1 MADSII
7 NHLRVVPRASDFLN
21 RKLGE
26 RGEIFFDQTLN
37 TLRLYNGQ
45 TTGGVQL
52 AKADLTNIAN
62 AAFLAKANAAG
73 VAGAAITSF
82 STIAIEG
89 QASIVA
95 DSNADTLTLLAGS
108 GITITTNGTTDTIQI
123 INSYSLPTATTTVL
137 GGVKVDGT
145 TININDGVISSNIN
159 AANFV
164 TEQFNFNI
172 AADDS
177 TLVPVNSGNV
187 IKFVGAGSV
196 TTATTAEGY
205 VTITGATAS
214 TTFTSLTDVSA
225 AGLTIDKVYM
235 PAITMLNVT
244 RTGVT
249 AYNFDQYTGN
259 NPTLYAISGTTIA
272 FNLNVAGHP
281 FLIQDGSGTNYSTG
295 LTHVT
300 TAGVVTTGSSA
311 LGKTTGTL
319 YWKIPQSISGGYR
332 YQCSIHAAMVGA
344 ITIKDFAV
352 V

>member
-1 MADSII
+1 MSDSII

-26 RGEIFFDQTLN
+26 RGEIFFDQTTN

-45 TTGGVQL
+45 ITGGIQL
-52 AKADLTNIAN
+52 AKADLTNVGNTAFFN
-62 AAFLAKANAAG
+62 KAAAAG
-73 VAGAAITSF
+73 VGAAGITTFKTISVDGQVDVVAES
-82 STIAIEG
+82 ST
-89 QASIVA
+89 
-95 DSNADTLTLLAGS
+95 DTLTLSAGD
-108 GITITTNGTTDTIQI
+108 GITITTNVSTDTIQI
-123 INSYSLPTATTTVL
+123 TNNYSLPVATTSTL
-137 GGVKVDGT
+137 GGVKVDGN
-145 TININDGVISSNIN
+145 TISINNGVISSTVNT
-159 AANFV
+159 ANFV

-187 IKFVGAGSV
+187 VKFVGVGSV
-196 TTATTAEGY
+196 TTATTVDGY
-205 VTITGATAS
+205 VTITGAIAS
-214 TTFTSLTDVSA
+214 STFPTLTDVAS

-244 RTGVT
+244 RTGST
-249 AYNFDQYTGN
+249 AYNFDQYSGN
-259 NPTLYAISGTTIA
+259 NPTIYAISGTTIA
-272 FNLNVAGHP
+272 FNLGVTGHP

-300 TAGVVTTGSSA
+300 TAGVVTTGVSA

-319 YWKIPQSISGGYR
+319 YWKIPQSISGTYR
-332 YQCSIHAAMVGA
+332 YQCSIHVAMVGG
-344 ITIKDFAV
+344 ISIRDFAV